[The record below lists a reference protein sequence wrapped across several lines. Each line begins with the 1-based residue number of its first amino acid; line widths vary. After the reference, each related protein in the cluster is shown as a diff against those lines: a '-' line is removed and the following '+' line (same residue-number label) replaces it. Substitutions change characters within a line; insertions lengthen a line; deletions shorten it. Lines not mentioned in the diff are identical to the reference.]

1 MNRVSTHFSAVRRA
15 LVLAAFAL
23 GASASASAS
32 DYPSRTV
39 KIVVPFSAGSATDIF
54 ARKIAE
60 KLGQRLNGSFVV
72 ENMGGAS
79 GQIAAEHVAR
89 SKPDGYTLFNTTNST
104 QSANPALFK
113 KLRYDPSNDFEP
125 ITLTNETPFLLVI
138 RSDLPVKSVPELVAW
153 LNENPS
159 KVSYGYGNSSGQISG
174 ASFARAA
181 GLKTAVSV
189 PYKGTP
195 QALTDVIGG
204 NLSFMFVDLG
214 ASMSFLAPGGT
225 LKALAVTSPKRT
237 AARPDLPTMNEA
249 MGRADQ
255 DLVAWG
261 GFFAPAGTPKG
272 VVALLNKEIRA
283 IVNLPEFV
291 EYRKSVGGDVMT
303 NSPEEFARY
312 VEQSIQTWGTKI
324 REAGIAKQ

>member
-1 MNRVSTHFSAVRRA
+1 MIRFPMFFSATSRA
-15 LVLAAFAL
+15 LVLAALAF
-23 GASASASAS
+23 SASASGFAA
-32 DYPSRTV
+32 DYPDRTV
-39 KIVVPFSAGSATDIF
+39 KIVVPFSAGAATDIF

-89 SKPDGYTLFNTTNST
+89 AKPDGYTLFNTTNST

-113 KLRYDPSNDFEP
+113 KLRYDPAKDFAP

-138 RSDLPVKSVPELVAW
+138 RSDMPAKTVPELVSW
-153 LNENPS
+153 LRENDT
-159 KVSYGYGNSSGQISG
+159 KVNYGYGNSSGQISG
-174 ASFARAA
+174 ASFVRAA
-181 GLKTAVSV
+181 GLKTAVAA

-195 QALTDVIGG
+195 QALTDLIAG

-214 ASMSFLAPGGT
+214 ASMSFLVPGGP
-225 LKALAVTSPKRT
+225 LRALAVTSPKRT

-249 MGRADQ
+249 MGRTDQ

-261 GFFAPAGTPKG
+261 GFFAPAGTPKN
-272 VVALLNKEIRA
+272 VVDTLNKEIRA

-291 EYRKSVGGDVMT
+291 EYRKSVGGDVVT

-324 REAGIAKQ
+324 QEAGIPKQ